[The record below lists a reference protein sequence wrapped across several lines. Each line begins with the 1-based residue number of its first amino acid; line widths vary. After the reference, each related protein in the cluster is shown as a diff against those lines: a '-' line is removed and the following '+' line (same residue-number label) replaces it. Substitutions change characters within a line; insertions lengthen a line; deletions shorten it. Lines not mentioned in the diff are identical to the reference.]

1 MPACGM
7 TFVGDAAKLLNMKT
21 VNRILSIAAMALALV
36 VSGCQTETDMKQSD
50 TPVIDAIMAR
60 RSIRKY
66 KDTPVDRTLLEQIAV
81 CGVNAPNAMN
91 KQQWEVRIVDD
102 ANYLNEV
109 TELMK
114 VDMPFFAKSDEP
126 GFRNAFRNATAIIAV
141 ACPDD
146 HLGMTLINVGLMGE
160 NMCLAAQELGL
171 GTCVMVGPSEFLA
184 TNDKAKP
191 YLDKLGFSEGYRLR
205 YVLGVGYPDETPE
218 AKPRD
223 LSKIKFVD

>member
-1 MPACGM
+1 MR
-7 TFVGDAAKLLNMKT
+7 TTSKLLSFAVMT
-21 VNRILSIAAMALALV
+21 LALV
-36 VSGCQTETDMKQSD
+36 ISSCQSNNNDMKQSE

-60 RSIRKY
+60 RSIRQY
-66 KDTPVDRTLLEQIAV
+66 KDTPVARELLEQIAI

-102 ANYLNEV
+102 QNFLNEV

-114 VDMPFFAKSDEP
+114 VDMPFFAKSDDP
-126 GFRNAFRNATAIIAV
+126 KFRNAFRNATALIAV

-146 HLGMTLINVGLMGE
+146 HLGMALINVGLMGE

-184 TNDKAKP
+184 TNEKAKP
-191 YLDKLGFSEGYRLR
+191 YLDRLGFSEGYKLR
-205 YVLGVGYPDETPE
+205 YVLGVGYPDEAPE

>member
-1 MPACGM
+1 MPARGM
-7 TFVGDAAKLLNMKT
+7 TFVGDATKLLNMKT
-21 VNRILSIAAMALALV
+21 VNKILSIAAMALALV

>member
-1 MPACGM
+1 MLTLTA
-7 TFVGDAAKLLNMKT
+7 L
-21 VNRILSIAAMALALV
+21 MALL
-36 VSGCQTETDMKQSD
+36 SLTGCQNENTTMNNTD

-60 RSIRKY
+60 RSIRQY
-66 KDTPVDRTLLEQIAV
+66 KETPVPRELLQKIAE

-91 KQQWEVRIVDD
+91 KQEWEVRILDD
-102 ANYLNEV
+102 ANWMNEV

-114 VDMPFFAKSDEP
+114 QEMPQFVNSDAP
-126 GFRNAFRNATAIIAV
+126 GFRNAFRNAMAIIAV

-146 HLGMTLINVGLMGE
+146 PMGMTLLNVGLMGE

-171 GTCVMVGPSEFLA
+171 GTCVMAAPSIFMT
-184 TNDKAKP
+184 TNESAKP
-191 YLDKLGFSEGYRLR
+191 YLDKLGFTPGYKLR
-205 YVLGVGYPDETPE
+205 YVLGVGYPDEAPA

>member
-1 MPACGM
+1 
-7 TFVGDAAKLLNMKT
+7 MKIT
-21 VNRILSIAAMALALV
+21 NKILSIAAIGLALMT
-36 VSGCQTETDMKQSD
+36 SSCQPEKADMTQSE

-60 RSIRKY
+60 RSIRQY
-66 KDTPVDRTLLEQIAV
+66 KDTPVDRALLQKIAE

-102 ANYLNEV
+102 PNYLNEV

-114 VDMPFFAKSDEP
+114 VDMPFFVKSDEP
-126 GFRNAFRNATAIIAV
+126 GFRNGFRNATAIIAV

-146 HLGMTLINVGLMGE
+146 PMGMTLINIGLMGE
-160 NMCLAAQELGL
+160 NMCLAAQDLGL
-171 GTCVMVGPSEFLA
+171 GTCVMVGPSAFL
-184 TNDKAKP
+184 TSNEKAKP
-191 YLDKLGFSEGYRLR
+191 YLDRLGFSEGYKLR
-205 YVLGVGYPDETPE
+205 YVLGVGYPDETPD

>member
-1 MPACGM
+1 M
-7 TFVGDAAKLLNMKT
+7 
-21 VNRILSIAAMALALV
+21 ILKKISLAAMAMVMTL
-36 VSGCQTETDMKQSD
+36 SGCQSD
-50 TPVIDAIMAR
+50 NTTMENSETPVIDAIMAR
-60 RSIRKY
+60 RSIRQY
-66 KDTPVDRTLLEQIAV
+66 KDTPVARELLQKIAE

-91 KQQWEVRIVDD
+91 KQEWEVRIVDD

-114 VDMPFFAKSDEP
+114 EDMPGFVKADAP

-146 HLGMTLINVGLMGE
+146 PMGMTLLNVGLMGE

-171 GTCVMVGPSEFLA
+171 GTCVMAGPSVFMT
-184 TNDKAKP
+184 TNEKAKP
-191 YLDKLGFSEGYRLR
+191 YLDKLGFSEGYKLR
-205 YVLGVGYPDETPE
+205 YVLGVGYPDEAPA

>member
-1 MPACGM
+1 MAM
-7 TFVGDAAKLLNMKT
+7 M
-21 VNRILSIAAMALALV
+21 MALTC
-36 VSGCQTETDMKQSD
+36 CQVEDKSMEKKENT
-50 TPVIDAIMAR
+50 VIDAIMSR

-66 KDTPVDRTLLEQIAV
+66 KDTPVERELLQTIAE

-91 KQQWEVRIVDD
+91 KQEWEVRIVDD
-102 ANYLNEV
+102 AEYLNGV

-114 VDMPFFAKSDEP
+114 EGMPFFVKSDEP
-126 GFRNAFRNATAIIAV
+126 GFRNGFRNATAIIAV

-146 HLGMTLINVGLMGE
+146 PMGMTLINIGLMGE

-171 GTCVMVGPSEFLA
+171 GTCVMVGPSAFLS
-184 TNDKAKP
+184 TNEVAKP
-191 YLDKLGFSEGYRLR
+191 YLDKLGFSEGYKLR
-205 YVLGVGYPDETPE
+205 YVLGVGYPDEAPD

>member
-1 MPACGM
+1 
-7 TFVGDAAKLLNMKT
+7 MKIT
-21 VNRILSIAAMALALV
+21 KQILSIATLTLALTA
-36 VSGCQTETDMKQSD
+36 SSCNQSENKTMEQSSQ

-60 RSIRKY
+60 RSIRQY
-66 KDTPVDRTLLEQIAV
+66 KDTPVDRELLKKIAV

-102 ANYLNEV
+102 PKYLNEV

-114 VDMPFFAKSDEP
+114 VDMPFFVKSDDP
-126 GFRNAFRNATAIIAV
+126 KFRNAFRNATAIIAV

-146 HLGMTLINVGLMGE
+146 HLGMTLINIGLMGE

-171 GTCVMVGPSEFLA
+171 GTCVMVGPSEFIA
-184 TNDKAKP
+184 TNEKAKP
-191 YLDKLGFSEGYRLR
+191 YLDKLGFSDGYKLR
-205 YVLGVGYPDETPE
+205 YVLGVGYPDETPD